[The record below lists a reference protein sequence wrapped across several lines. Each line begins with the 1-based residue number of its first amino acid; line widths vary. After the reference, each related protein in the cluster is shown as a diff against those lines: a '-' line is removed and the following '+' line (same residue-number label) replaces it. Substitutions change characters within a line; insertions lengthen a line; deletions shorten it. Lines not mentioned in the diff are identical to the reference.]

1 LLVNQK
7 NSIQILTLYQER
19 VMIKQ
24 ESTNYPSF
32 IKKKHHGTKKIT

>member
-32 IKKKHHGTKKIT
+32 INKEHQVKKKT